1 MRKFLLLLLVAVAV
15 STIASAQTI
24 KFGRVNSGDIIQL
37 MPETDSA
44 KVKIDNQKA
53 ALQETLD
60 FMQAEYSKKMAAF
73 EKDAPTLQGV
83 IAEQRRKDIMDLRA
97 RLETFSQEAEQE
109 LSQVQMLLTQPIFKK
124 LQDAIDKVSKVNL
137 ITFVIDEAQPMFIYM
152 DMSVVKDL
160 TPLVKTELKL
170 KDKKPA
176 VPAAK

>member
-15 STIASAQTI
+15 STVASAQTI
-24 KFGRVNSGDIIQL
+24 KFGRVNSGEVIQL

-53 ALQETLD
+53 ALQEQLD
-60 FMQAEYSKKMAAF
+60 FMQAEYTKKMTAL

-83 IAEQRRKDIMDLRA
+83 IGEQRRKDVLDLRA
-97 RLETFSQEAEQE
+97 RLESFSQEAEQE

-137 ITFVIDEAQPMFIYM
+137 ITFVIDESQPVFIYM

-160 TPLVKTELKL
+160 TPLVKQELKL

-176 VPAAK
+176 TPAAK